1 MDTYKIK
8 YQYMNEHGNWSIPVT
23 ATLEANNSIEVRERI
38 KAQFGPSN
46 VRIMLVTKENTAKR
60 VPIQQGSKS
69 SNNSSDD
76 SGAILLFVV
85 VLGVVIAI
93 LPILTAI
100 SFIAPIV
107 NISLLSNHP
116 IFIAIITTLCLLL
129 VIYKL
134 WRLRGVLVYGI
145 LSLIF
150 AIAVFFFNESNTVL
164 ATIYNTLTTFWSSL

>member
-1 MDTYKIK
+1 MWQTVPSLPSSRA
-8 YQYMNEHGNWSIPVT
+8 QCPHACWSWLKPCC
-23 ATLEANNSIEVRERI
+23 R
-38 KAQFGPSN
+38 P
-46 VRIMLVTKENTAKR
+46 
-60 VPIQQGSKS
+60 
-69 SNNSSDD
+69 